1 MPSDNYLKHNAGNYG
16 KKTFIQKQKF
26 QAFTFNINKTN
37 KKGHRLIKSIKF
49 LKRKRMLLYLLL
61 ILVVRKN
68 CEIHFIE
75 IIILFEIQTILE

>member
-37 KKGHRLIKSIKF
+37 KKGIG
-49 LKRKRMLLYLLL
+49 LL
-61 ILVVRKN
+61 N
-68 CEIHFIE
+68 
-75 IIILFEIQTILE
+75 Q